1 MRSNLLFMAFAVVLM
16 TACTDASSPKEDET
30 VTDTSTETPPS
41 KATDG
46 RYVISA
52 LPKLSEPN
60 ACVLPITITNG
71 TDKPAT
77 ISMMQFTVKGPGE
90 DDSGNMF
97 GQTVAPGATNIAS
110 LLFPTR
116 ACSDLMEI
124 VSPVLKCTT
133 EGQDCTES
141 LEFKST
147 DTLSFNNG

>member
-1 MRSNLLFMAFAVVLM
+1 MKPHLLFLGAAGMLIV
-16 TACTDASSPKEDET
+16 ACTDMSSPKKDGPE
-30 VTDTSTETPPS
+30 TDTPAEMPPA
-41 KATDG
+41 KVTDG

-52 LPKLSEPN
+52 LPKISEPN

-90 DDSGNMF
+90 EDSGNMF

-133 EGQDCTES
+133 EGQDCTER
-141 LEFKST
+141 LELKST
-147 DTLSFNNG
+147 DTLSFHTG